1 MTPKRRSYFLISY
14 LYLPMRLRLVLA
26 LGVALAWAQAP
37 QPLAILDSMLQ
48 RTGRLKTLRYELKK
62 YERIR
67 GKLLLEHMRFK
78 LRREPFSVYGYQ
90 YSPRKGVEVLFPAEK
105 GSARILAKPN
115 TFPYVAITLDPYS
128 DLVLEDQHQTIY
140 AVGFDRVRTLL
151 LAARS
156 KYQDKL
162 PQLVRYDGALTWDGR
177 RCHKLVL
184 QPPAYQITSYTAT
197 GSENIFQIAEKLQ
210 VNWYKILELNGLKS
224 ANTVPKAGQVL
235 KVPSDYGKVIRL
247 IIDAEWYIPLVVEV
261 EDELGVYERYE
272 YYKVEI
278 DPPLTDRDFSRNN
291 PEYKF

>member
-1 MTPKRRSYFLISY
+1 MTPRKPSYFRISY
-14 LYLPMRLRLVLA
+14 LYPPMRLERILLLSLA
-26 LGVALAWAQAP
+26 VGWAQTP
-37 QPLAILDSMLQ
+37 QPLALLDSMIE

-67 GKLLLEHMRFK
+67 GKLVLEHMRFK
-78 LRREPFSVYGYQ
+78 LRRNPFAVYGYQ

-105 GSARILAKPN
+105 GSPKILAKPN
-115 TFPYVAITLDPYS
+115 TFPYLPISLDPYS

-140 AVGFDRVRTLL
+140 AVGFDMVRALL

-156 KYQDKL
+156 KYHDKL
-162 PQLVRYDGALTWDGR
+162 PQLVRYEGALTWDGR
-177 RCHKLVL
+177 PAHKLTL

-197 GSENIFQIAEKLQ
+197 GKENIFQISEKLR

-224 ANTVPKAGQVL
+224 ANTTPKAGQVL

-247 IIDAEWYIPLVVEV
+247 IIDAERLVPLVVEV
-261 EDELGVYERYE
+261 EDEVGLYERYE
-272 YYKVEI
+272 YYKLEV
-278 DPPLTDRDFSRNN
+278 DPPLTEQDFSRAN

>member
-1 MTPKRRSYFLISY
+1 
-14 LYLPMRLRLVLA
+14 MRLRPLLA
-26 LGVALAWAQAP
+26 LGIALAWAQAP
-37 QPLAILDSMLQ
+37 QPLALLDTMLQ

-62 YERIR
+62 YERIQ

-105 GSARILAKPN
+105 ASKKILVKPN
-115 TFPYVAITLDPYS
+115 TFPYLPISLDPYS
-128 DLVLEDQHQTIY
+128 DLVLENQHQTIY
-140 AVGFDRVRTLL
+140 AVGFDRVRLLL
-151 LAARS
+151 LAARR
-156 KYQDKL
+156 KYQDKVT
-162 PQLVRYDGALTWDGR
+162 QLVRYEGALTWDGR
-177 RCHKLVL
+177 HCHKLVL
-184 QPPAYQITSYTAT
+184 QPPAYQIITYTAT

-224 ANTVPKAGQVL
+224 ANTVPTAGQVL
-235 KVPSDYGKVIRL
+235 KVSSDYGKVIRL
-247 IIDAEWYIPLVVEV
+247 IIDAEWHIPLVVEV

-278 DPPLTDRDFSRNN
+278 NPPLTDRDFSRDN